1 MNASEQLR
9 REVYGLLGVPI
20 DVADMATALLQI
32 RKAASDPS
40 PFLISTVNLNFL
52 ISSQTD
58 PEFRESLLMSDLC
71 TADGMPIIW
80 LGRLLGVPLKERI
93 AGADIF
99 DKLRTTK
106 IVGNRLKIFLFGGD
120 EGIAAAAC
128 KKLNTEPTEV
138 TCVGFLYPGFGAVD
152 DMSAPETIETIN
164 RSGANFLAVA
174 LGAQKGQ
181 PWLRRNHARLRIPV
195 RVHLGAAIN
204 FQAGTLKRA
213 PMVMQSLGLEW
224 LWRIKE
230 EPQLWPRYWNDGL
243 AFLAL
248 LTTHVFPLLLV
259 GFWGRL
265 TARRL
270 GEDLRITST
279 DDHDSVIIN
288 LDGIAT
294 AKTVEKAAVLFES
307 AGGKSK
313 DVVVN
318 FTNTRQIDARFLGLI
333 LMLDKYLKK
342 QGHQLRLLGTS
353 PRMEKLFRLN
363 GFEFLLRPATK

>member
-1 MNASEQLR
+1 MSASEQLR
-9 REVYGLLGVPI
+9 REVYGLLGAPI
-20 DVADMATALLQI
+20 DVADMATVLLRI
-32 RKAASDPS
+32 GNAVSDSS

-58 PEFRESLLMSDLC
+58 SEFRESLLLSDLC
-71 TADGMPIIW
+71 TADGMPIVW
-80 LGRLLGVPLKERI
+80 LGRLMGVPIKKRI

-120 EGIAAAAC
+120 EGIAATAC
-128 KKLNTEPTEV
+128 KRLNTEPTDV

-152 DMSAPETIETIN
+152 DMSAPGTIEAIN
-164 RSGANFLAVA
+164 QSGANFLAVA
-174 LGAQKGQ
+174 LGARKGQ
-181 PWLRRNHARLRIPV
+181 TWLRQNHARLRIPV

-213 PMVMQSLGLEW
+213 PIVMQSVGLEW

-230 EPQLWPRYWNDGL
+230 EPQLWRRYWNDGL
-243 AFLAL
+243 ALLAL
-248 LTTHVFPLLLV
+248 VTTRVFPLLLV
-259 GFWGRL
+259 ALWGRL
-265 TARRL
+265 TARHL
-270 GEDLRITST
+270 GEDLKITSSG
-279 DDHDSVIIN
+279 DHDSVIIN
-288 LDGIAT
+288 LDGSAT

-307 AGGKSK
+307 AGATSK
-313 DVVVN
+313 DIVVN

-342 QGHQLRLLGTS
+342 QGHQLRLSGTS
-353 PRMEKLFRLN
+353 PRIEKLFRLN